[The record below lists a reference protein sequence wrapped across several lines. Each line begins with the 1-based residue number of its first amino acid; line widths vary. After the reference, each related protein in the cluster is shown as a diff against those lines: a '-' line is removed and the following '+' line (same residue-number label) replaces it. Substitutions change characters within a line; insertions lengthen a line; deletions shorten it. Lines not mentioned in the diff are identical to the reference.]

1 MPEDQIVTCGFAW
14 SPILRQ
20 LIIALACLGAGA
32 GIAMTAERLYPTAP
46 NCMARDVKL
55 VTLIEQRSAD
65 VAPDQLADAV
75 LKMMRARTA
84 CHDGRTA
91 EALAIYD
98 SVLMGP
104 RFARAAD

>member
-1 MPEDQIVTCGFAW
+1 VSASSSSTCGFAW

-20 LIIALACLGAGA
+20 WMIALACLSAGA
-32 GIAMTAERLYPTAP
+32 GIAITAERLSPAAVDCAP
-46 NCMARDVKL
+46 RDL
-55 VTLIEQRSAD
+55 QLATLIEQRSSD
-65 VAPDQLADAV
+65 IAPDQLADMFLA
-75 LKMMRARTA
+75 MMRSRTA
-84 CHDGRTA
+84 CRDGRTA